1 MTVDNARPKQGLD
14 YSKDIKVLSNSTSTP
29 KKYNWVEVYRDT
41 TGVWNE
47 MPLSKGNI
55 TYDPAYERNNQLCPA
70 NTICRADRDSLTG
83 QLVFT
88 HRSQVVTN
96 EQAPGLYTA
105 YFFPPPLAFSF
116 DIIIPGNYPLGSGA
130 LYSKEY
136 IRQVGG
142 PECSR
147 YDAYTTEVLYPDG
160 TVYYSKSYSTTSNP
174 LLKIDIVPLPVLPVG
189 QSFKVK
195 YTVYPYDGN
204 IIQMFQDG
212 YSQCI
217 FLFPGDRYYSPA
229 QDIHYISC
237 PFTEF
242 QGGTY
247 GQLKYE
253 CSGLSPLL
261 SIGMP
266 PYPQTVWPLPN
277 FFPLKIAP
285 SSMST
290 SLSMSIGPNVGQVDY
305 WKAQTVLNWINTVA
319 SRTLPNLN
327 AGLRATKSIFNN
339 AFQQNT
345 DPTPSVTVGNDTY
358 YMNIDGSAEQG
369 FTNIPG
375 MTQGFYP
382 CDTQTQGWF
391 VASEGGFFIKASWGP
406 YFYPGRLGRYQTYP
420 PQASPKNQSQT
431 YNPPLPAFTL
441 YGVQFYTNS
450 ISISFS

>member
-1 MTVDNARPKQGLD
+1 MNDARPQQALE
-14 YSKDIKVLSNSTSTP
+14 YSKDIRILSNNTTVP
-29 KKYNWVEVYRDT
+29 KKYGWVEVYRDT
-41 TGVWNE
+41 TGNWNN
-47 MPLSKGNI
+47 MTNSTGNV
-55 TYDPAYERNNQLCPA
+55 TYDPAYERNNSICPA
-70 NTICRADRDSLTG
+70 NTVCRADRDPITG
-83 QLVFT
+83 QLIFT
-88 HRSQVVTN
+88 HRSQIVTN
-96 EQAPGLYTA
+96 EQAPGLYSA
-105 YFFPPPLAFSF
+105 WFFPPPLAFGF

-212 YSQCI
+212 YSKCI

-253 CSGLSPLL
+253 CSGLLPLL

-285 SSMST
+285 SNMNT
-290 SLSMSIGPNVGQVDY
+290 SLSMSIGPNTGQAEY
-305 WKAQTVLNWINTVA
+305 WKAQAVLSWLNSVS
-319 SRTLPNLN
+319 SRTIPNLN
-327 AGLRATKSIFNN
+327 SGLRVGVSTFNSE
-339 AFQQNT
+339 FQSFTN
-345 DPTPSVTVGNDTY
+345 PIPSVTVGNDTY
-358 YMNIDGSAEQG
+358 YMTITGSAGQA
-369 FTNIPG
+369 FVNIPG
-375 MTQGFYP
+375 MTNGFYP

-391 VASEGGFFIKASWGP
+391 TSSEGGFTIKASWGP
-406 YFYPGRLGRYQTYP
+406 NFYPGRLGTYESYLP
-420 PQASPKNQSQT
+420 RDSPKNWSQT
-431 YNPPLPAFTL
+431 YNPPAAVFSL
-441 YGVQFYTNS
+441 YGVPFFKNS
-450 ISISFS
+450 ISVSFS